1 VFSLRALLLSLT
13 FLFAATAARAQGPES
28 TEAALRETQAVQRAS
43 ESTDEAPAEELTT
56 LPGEGVETEW
66 VPTFH
71 PADWL
76 IIAISIL
83 AVVGVFWLYWRERG
97 AWPLVARLP
106 LVGLRLAAIATLL
119 WMWYGWSSQTFRTD
133 LPEVIVAIDVSE
145 SMGTRDVERAAKL
158 ASTLPDRWGAAPD
171 PEADRLTTALT
182 FLAESKDRPL
192 RELAE
197 RYRLRVYLIGQ
208 TVRPVDMEAEGG
220 VEAALA
226 GLEPRDESSALA
238 DAVRELLETQRGR
251 STAAIL
257 LATDGIVTRGREWEE
272 AGETARARNVPL
284 FFWALGDDEAN
295 ERLRIVD
302 LVADPVVF
310 VGDRITFEVRVQ
322 GLVGDAGARVALRK
336 KGDTETLA
344 EAPLESTGASGEGSA
359 TLEYEPPEAGD
370 FDFEVEVISAAAPPA
385 EPASDADVE
394 GESSRVVAVQ
404 VRDETIR
411 VLYVQGYPSWEFR
424 HLKDAISR
432 QRKPGAEDAKTFDLK
447 VVLQEADL
455 GYARV
460 DEEALASLPATRD
473 ELFAYDVVIL
483 GDVPPGYLGRP
494 WMENLRQFVEERG
507 GGLIFSAGP
516 RNLPWDYRQTPLEPL
531 FPFDPAGVTPLPAGD
546 LVAERK
552 LAPTRLGL
560 TTAEFQLAPTPGE
573 SLSRW
578 SDLSGLRWYVPLR
591 SLRPGARSL
600 AELAA
605 TDTSADPIPVVAM
618 QYFGAG
624 KTLFVGTDET
634 WIWRRRGGDEAFRLF
649 WTRAIRDLARAKLL
663 GSEAKIEVASDRRE
677 YRFGEAVNLRVRFF
691 DERQAPADDDG
702 VSLVLTG
709 DDGARRTLR
718 LSRPG
723 AARGEFSGSVEGLP
737 EGSYRALLVTPAT
750 GAAPP
755 STTFAVAPPP
765 GELART
771 RTDLAGM
778 RAAASRSGGAVYR
791 EPDFA
796 QALEDL
802 PTGRAVRVDAS
813 RPVPF
818 WNHWIAAC
826 VFISVLTC
834 EWILRRRAGM
844 L

>member
-1 VFSLRALLLSLT
+1 VFPLRALLLSLT
-13 FLFAATAARAQGPES
+13 LLFVATAAWAQGPES
-28 TEAALRETQAVQRAS
+28 PEGATPPGETQAVETMS
-43 ESTDEAPAEELTT
+43 DDPAEGLTT
-56 LPGEGVETEW
+56 LPGEGAETEW
-66 VPTFH
+66 VPTFQ
-71 PADWL
+71 PPDLLVKA
-76 IIAISIL
+76 IAVL
-83 AVVGVFWLYWRERG
+83 AVMGIFWLYRLERG
-97 AWPLVARLP
+97 TWSLAARIPLVA
-106 LVGLRLAAIATLL
+106 LRLTAIATLL

-133 LPEVIVAIDVSE
+133 LPEVLVAIDVSQ
-145 SMGTRDVERAAKL
+145 SMGTRDEERAAKL
-158 ASTLPDRWGAAPD
+158 ASTLNESWGTAPGPD
-171 PEADRLTTALT
+171 ADRLATALT
-182 FLAESKDRPL
+182 FLTGSKEKPL

-208 TVRPVDMEAEGG
+208 TVRPVDLEVEGG
-220 VEAALA
+220 VAAALA

-251 STAAIL
+251 STAAVL
-257 LATDGIVTRGREWEE
+257 LATDGVVTRGREWEE

-284 FFWALGDDEAN
+284 FFWALGDDEAT

-310 VGDRITFEVRVQ
+310 VGDRVTFEVRVQ

-336 KGDTETLA
+336 KGETETLA

-359 TLEYEPPEAGD
+359 TLEYEPPEAGE
-370 FDFEVEVISAAAPPA
+370 FDFEVEVISAATPPA
-385 EPASDADVE
+385 EPTTDEEAE
-394 GESSRVVAVQ
+394 EESSRVVAVQ

-432 QRKPGAEDAKTFDLK
+432 QRKPGAPDAKTFDLK

-460 DEEALASLPATRD
+460 DEEALPSLPATRD

-483 GDVPPGYLGRP
+483 GDVSPGYLGRP
-494 WMENLRQFVEERG
+494 WMENLRLFVEERG
-507 GGLIFSAGP
+507 GGLIFAAGP
-516 RNLPWDYRQTPLEPL
+516 RSLPWDYRQSPLEAL

-552 LAPTRLGL
+552 VVPTRLGL
-560 TTAEFQLAPTPGE
+560 TTAEFQLTPTPAE

-578 SDLSGLRWYVPLR
+578 GDLSGLRWYVPVR

-600 AELAA
+600 AELTPVDSS
-605 TDTSADPIPVVAM
+605 TDPVSVVAM

-634 WIWRRRGGDEAFRLF
+634 WIWRRGGGDEVFRLF
-649 WTRAIRDLARAKLL
+649 WTRAVRDLARAKLL

-702 VSLVLTG
+702 VSLVVTG
-709 DDGARRTLR
+709 EDGARRTLR

-723 AARGEFSGSVEGLP
+723 AARGEFSGAVEGLP

-771 RTDLAGM
+771 RTDLTGM
-778 RAAASRSGGAVYR
+778 RAAANRSGGKVYR

-826 VFISVLTC
+826 VFISVLTL